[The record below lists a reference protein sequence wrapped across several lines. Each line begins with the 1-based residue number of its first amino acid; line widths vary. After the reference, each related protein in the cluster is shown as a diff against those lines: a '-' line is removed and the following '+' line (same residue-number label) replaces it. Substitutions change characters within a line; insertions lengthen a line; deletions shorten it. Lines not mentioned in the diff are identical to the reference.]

1 MDKLIIIIPTYNP
14 RKSLFELINFF
25 IKNKPFLIII
35 VNDGTKQ
42 KNLKNIPRLKHKNL
56 IYLENKKNFGKG
68 YSIKK
73 ALEFIKKEKIDK
85 KNYNILHCDDD
96 YQHTYKSILKITSHT
111 HLIKNN
117 NYLIMGKRKKIINA
131 PLASKIGNYIISQIL
146 VIFFKIKDIDT
157 QNGLRLYSSNI
168 IETLLKCKT
177 NRFEFE
183 TEMLIMILKN
193 HISVYSIEI
202 ETIYNQNHYSRF
214 NKFYDTFLFIKFLI
228 ISFLR
233 K

>member
-1 MDKLIIIIPTYNP
+1 MDKIIIIIPTYNP
-14 RKSLFELINFF
+14 RESLYELINFF
-25 IKNKPFLIII
+25 IKNKPYLIII
-35 VNDGTKQ
+35 VNDGTQQ
-42 KNLKNIPRLKHKNL
+42 KNLKNIPRLKYNNL
-56 IYLENKKNFGKG
+56 IYLENKINYGKG

-73 ALEFIKKEKIDK
+73 ALEFIKKQKIDI

-96 YQHTYKSILKITSHT
+96 YQHTYKSILKITSHK

-117 NYLIMGKRKKIINA
+117 NYLIIGKRKKITNA
-131 PLASKIGNYIISQIL
+131 PSASKLGNYIISQIL
-146 VIFFKIKDIDT
+146 FLFFKIKDIDT
-157 QNGLRLYSSNI
+157 QNGLRLYPSSI
-168 IETLLKCKT
+168 IEILLKCKT

-193 HISVYSIEI
+193 NISVYSEEI
-202 ETIYNQNHYSRF
+202 ETIYKENHYSRF

-228 ISFLR
+228 ISYLR